1 MLSLTGTRMQHIPYK
16 ATPPALTDLLA
27 GRLHVLF
34 GDGPSVV
41 PQIQEGKLRA
51 LAVSTL
57 KRSTATPDVPTM
69 EEAGVAGFESAS
81 WQMLVAP
88 AGTPPEIVALLNKAV
103 HGIFSDPDVVQE
115 LTNRGMG
122 PQLTGTPDQLRDFVT
137 SEIARWS
144 PIVKRAGV
152 AGTQ

>member
-1 MLSLTGTRMQHIPYK
+1 MQHVPYK

-27 GRLHVLF
+27 GRLQVLF

-51 LAVSTL
+51 LAVSTAR
-57 KRSTATPDVPTM
+57 RSPAQPDIPTM
-69 EEAGVAGFESAS
+69 QEAGVAGFESAA
-81 WQMLVAP
+81 WQLIVAP
-88 AGTPPEIVALLNKAV
+88 ADTPPDIVLLLNKEV
-103 HGIFSDPDVVQE
+103 HAIFSESEVIRE

-122 PQLTGTPDQLRDFVT
+122 PQVTGPPAQLREFVR
-137 SEIARWS
+137 SEIARWG